1 MRRKIPTFPNL
12 SVTWKLVT
20 VYLLIL
26 SVSLSASGWFLYD
39 QLSRSSIA
47 QSQYVTEQNLQQ
59 MRESMMDKVN
69 MIEHTS
75 RLFTS
80 DIKLQT
86 FLGDPFTYQSYEY
99 EDYRSNII
107 PFVENIMR
115 QNPYIHSLRI
125 YMNNESIPEVY
136 DSFYSIDR
144 IMDNVR
150 LKQVMN
156 QPEQE
161 EGWLGLHLSKL
172 NVRTPSRDT
181 QHEVF
186 SYYQKINSIRFEST
200 VGIMEIEVVD
210 DVLLEVLNT
219 SELGEILLIDQQ
231 GTIISEQKQEL
242 TNIQQLGID
251 KLPNKEGYNTVM
263 NVLDRS
269 SIVISVPIP
278 ELELRLVGIY
288 PVEGFRDKVKGSA
301 RTIFITLIIALT
313 LLGIIVFLITTALL
327 SRLKVLVK
335 AMKQVREG
343 SLTVSVPVTANDEFT
358 QIATSF
364 NMMTG
369 RIHELVETVYKSQL
383 MEREAELRALESQVN
398 PHFLY
403 NTLAT
408 IAWVGRKHQAHD
420 VVHISNALA
429 KFYRLMLNKGK
440 REMLVRHEIDMVQ
453 AYLSIQKFRFE
464 DRFEVIYDID
474 ERVYEYSAAKNLLQP
489 IVENALIHGIEPKRA
504 RGTLIIKAGIEGD
517 MLFYKVIDDGV
528 GMAVSR
534 VEDILQGRTVTSS
547 GSGYAMNNIRERLQG
562 HYGQRFKFEI
572 VSRPGIGTA
581 VTIMFGKEKV

>member
-1 MRRKIPTFPNL
+1 MFHNLLNFSNL

-26 SVSLSASGWFLYD
+26 AVSLSASGWFLYD
-39 QLSRSSIA
+39 QLTRSSIA
-47 QSQYVTEQNLQQ
+47 QSQNVTEQNLQQ

-99 EDYRSNII
+99 EEYRSNII

-125 YMNNESIPEVY
+125 YMNNKSIPEVY

-144 IMDNVR
+144 IMKNSGLQQALNV
-150 LKQVMN
+150 
-156 QPEQE
+156 PEQD
-161 EGWLGLHLSKL
+161 EGWLGLHLSTL
-172 NVRTPSRDT
+172 NVKTPTRDT
-181 QHEVF
+181 RHEVF
-186 SYYQKINSIRFEST
+186 SYYQKINSIRYESM

-219 SELGEILLIDQQ
+219 SEFGEIMLIDQQ
-231 GTIISEQKQEL
+231 GTIISEQKHEL
-242 TNIQQLGID
+242 ANIQELGID
-251 KLPNKEGYNTVM
+251 KLPNTEGYNKVM
-263 NVLDRS
+263 NVQDRS

-301 RTIFITLIIALT
+301 RTIIMTLIVALT

-369 RIHELVETVYKSQL
+369 RIHDLVETVYKSQL

-408 IAWVGRKHQAHD
+408 IAWVGRKYQAHD

-474 ERVYEYSAAKNLLQP
+474 EKVYEYSAAKNLLQP

-517 MLFYKVIDDGV
+517 MLYYKVIDDGV

-562 HYGQRFKFEI
+562 HYGQRYKFEI
-572 VSRPGIGTA
+572 ASRPGIGTA
-581 VTIMFGKEKV
+581 VTIMFGKE